1 MQLFLLLNLHEIL
14 KIYMDFSGK
23 IWYNPLVAAPFWQQ
37 KGGVHIVSIFFSSV
51 GIGRCSIWHH
61 CWTNHDYTS
70 QVVWPEEEV
79 KSCGNQT
86 PQKNP
91 LSIRGTGGF
100 ILFVLMDLLFL
111 LPTGIISYAIF
122 LCNILNIFFK
132 VFCALRVFY
141 TSKSPTFLENPRTF
155 RHKKTPENQK
165 FPRFW

>member
-86 PQKNP
+86 PQK
-91 LSIRGTGGF
+91 
-100 ILFVLMDLLFL
+100 
-111 LPTGIISYAIF
+111 
-122 LCNILNIFFK
+122 
-132 VFCALRVFY
+132 
-141 TSKSPTFLENPRTF
+141 KSPQYSRYWGDLCLCTYCTAYSFLISIYHNRIRYFQVYSAFKILCQIVPT
-155 RHKKTPENQK
+155 HKHTYWMRN
-165 FPRFW
+165 WHWWDIYL

>member
-91 LSIRGTGGF
+91 LSIRGTEG
-100 ILFVLMDLLFL
+100 ICVWCTYCTAYSFL
-111 LPTGIISYAIF
+111 ISIYHTESDISSIF
-122 LCNILNIFFK
+122 CFQNFMPD
-132 VFCALRVFY
+132 CADA
-141 TSKSPTFLENPRTF
+141 
-155 RHKKTPENQK
+155 
-165 FPRFW
+165 

>member
-51 GIGRCSIWHH
+51 DIGRCSIWHH

-91 LSIRGTGGF
+91 LSIRGTEGICVCVHTVQH
-100 ILFVLMDLLFL
+100 ILFWFQYIIPNQIFQVYFAFKILCQIV
-111 LPTGIISYAIF
+111 PT
-122 LCNILNIFFK
+122 
-132 VFCALRVFY
+132 
-141 TSKSPTFLENPRTF
+141 
-155 RHKKTPENQK
+155 HKHTYWMRNLH
-165 FPRFW
+165 WWDIYL

>member
-91 LSIRGTGGF
+91 LSIRGTEGICVCVHTVQH
-100 ILFVLMDLLFL
+100 ILFWFQYIIPNQIFQVYSDFKILCQIV
-111 LPTGIISYAIF
+111 PT
-122 LCNILNIFFK
+122 
-132 VFCALRVFY
+132 
-141 TSKSPTFLENPRTF
+141 
-155 RHKKTPENQK
+155 HKHTYWMRN
-165 FPRFW
+165 WHWWDIYL

>member
-91 LSIRGTGGF
+91 LSIRGTEGICVCVHTVQH
-100 ILFVLMDLLFL
+100 ILFWFQYIIPNQIFQVYFALKKYLILVLSHL
-111 LPTGIISYAIF
+111 
-122 LCNILNIFFK
+122 
-132 VFCALRVFY
+132 
-141 TSKSPTFLENPRTF
+141 
-155 RHKKTPENQK
+155 KTEKGPEY
-165 FPRFW
+165 

>member
-91 LSIRGTGGF
+91 LSIRGTEGICVCVHIVHL
-100 ILFVLMDLLFL
+100 ILFWLQY
-111 LPTGIISYAIF
+111 IILGQIIQVYSGFEI
-122 LCNILNIFFK
+122 LCMIVRCKIIEKWK
-132 VFCALRVFY
+132 V
-141 TSKSPTFLENPRTF
+141 S
-155 RHKKTPENQK
+155 
-165 FPRFW
+165 

>member
-91 LSIRGTGGF
+91 LSIRGTEGICVCVHTVQH
-100 ILFVLMDLLFL
+100 ILFCFQYIVLNHIFQVYSAFKILCQIVPMHNHITVK
-111 LPTGIISYAIF
+111 LPSVLYQSSCIQN
-122 LCNILNIFFK
+122 CERKNIL
-132 VFCALRVFY
+132 
-141 TSKSPTFLENPRTF
+141 
-155 RHKKTPENQK
+155 Q
-165 FPRFW
+165 

>member
-61 CWTNHDYTS
+61 CWTNYDYTS

-91 LSIRGTGGF
+91 LSIRGTEGICVCVHTVQH
-100 ILFVLMDLLFL
+100 ILFWFQYIIPNQLFQVYSAFKIL
-111 LPTGIISYAIF
+111 CQIVPT
-122 LCNILNIFFK
+122 
-132 VFCALRVFY
+132 
-141 TSKSPTFLENPRTF
+141 
-155 RHKKTPENQK
+155 HKHTYWMWN
-165 FPRFW
+165 WHWWDIYL